1 MHAGAIVKQ
10 KVICNNKSFM
20 FEYLRYTVSASVGTP
35 WFVMPRNNPAVPSR
49 LSLSIKRQK
58 CIIHCTCCRKEI
70 LLLLIWQM
78 LFTFYHDLVIFD
90 ELLVLTG
97 IPLIG
102 VVLIPNIG
110 YASLLLS
117 PIIGW
122 LADVKLGRY
131 KSILYASMGSFISS
145 IIYSVGLM
153 LDTSSNTSKVVFT
166 TAITVNSISSACFSA
181 AILPFITDQ
190 LVGAT
195 SDELSTA
202 VHWYYW
208 FQNVGTFLA
217 TTLLLGVVAA
227 FLPTLHVL
235 VAIPCLVSLAL
246 IIISDCLCQQW
257 LDRTHKV
264 TNPIKL
270 IIQVLNYTRKHNYP
284 ERRSAFTYLDEEH
297 PTRMD
302 LGKEKYGGPFTE
314 EEVEDVKTVL
324 RLVPIVACI
333 SFIANVDWTY
343 ITLDPP
349 TIPLV
354 SVNINIAFSN
364 WLLPLIYIPIYQFIL
379 YPLLRNR
386 IPSMLKRIGGAL
398 FLKLFG
404 LVLLAAIEI
413 KGYNIYAHNLEGYFN
428 CMGKIGD
435 DIFPYQ
441 FVSWYWRFV
450 SLLLYYTGTT
460 TASYLLL
467 EFIVAQAPSK
477 MKGFVIGM
485 WLAVSGI
492 SQLIPTVIRTFV
504 AFTLCNN
511 LPTIAMPVAVF
522 LVFLFLSKRYKLR
535 ERNREININAIAEEH
550 FERYLCQEEQ
560 YQKENPQYFTDSSS
574 DYSSTIEGTQDKET
588 TQTDEQ

>member
-1 MHAGAIVKQ
+1 
-10 KVICNNKSFM
+10 
-20 FEYLRYTVSASVGTP
+20 
-35 WFVMPRNNPAVPSR
+35 MPHNNPTVPSR
-49 LSLSIKRQK
+49 FSWSIRRQK
-58 CIIHCTCCRKEI
+58 WIIRCTCCRKEI

-78 LFTFYHDLVIFD
+78 LFTFYHDLVLFD
-90 ELLVLTG
+90 EAVVLTG

-102 VVLIPNIG
+102 VAIIPNIG
-110 YASLLLS
+110 YAPLLLS
-117 PIIGW
+117 PIVGW
-122 LADVKLGRY
+122 LADVKLGQY
-131 KSILYASMGSFISS
+131 KVILYASMGSFISS
-145 IIYSVGLM
+145 IIYSVGLN
-153 LDTSSNTSKVVFT
+153 LDTSSDTSKVLFT
-166 TAITVNSISSACFSA
+166 TAITINSVSSACFSA

-190 LVGAT
+190 LVGAA

-217 TTLLLGVVAA
+217 TTLLFGVVAA

-270 IIQVLNYTRKHNYP
+270 IIQVLNYTRKHSYQ

-302 LGKEKYGGPFTE
+302 FGKEKYGGPFTE

-324 RLVPIVACI
+324 RLAPIVACI

-343 ITLDPP
+343 LTLDPS
-349 TIPLV
+349 TIFLV
-354 SVNINIAFSN
+354 NTNINIAFDN
-364 WLLPLIYIPIYQFIL
+364 WLLPLIYIPVYQFIL

-386 IPSMLKRIGGAL
+386 IPSMLKRIGDAL

-404 LVLLAAIEI
+404 LVLCAAIEI
-413 KGYNIYAHNLEGYFN
+413 EGYNIYAHSLEGYFN
-428 CMGKIGD
+428 CTGLD
-435 DIFPYQ
+435 DIPYDY
-441 FVSWYWRFV
+441 VPWYWRFV
-450 SLLLYYTGTT
+450 PLLLYYTGTT

-560 YQKENPQYFTDSSS
+560 YQRENPQYFTDSSS
-574 DYSSTIEGTQDKET
+574 DYSSTVEGTQDNENT
-588 TQTDEQ
+588 

>member
-1 MHAGAIVKQ
+1 MNIL
-10 KVICNNKSFM
+10 N
-20 FEYLRYTVSASVGTP
+20 
-35 WFVMPRNNPAVPSR
+35 WFVMPAKKNIVPASR
-49 LSLSIKRQK
+49 FSWTIKKQK

-78 LFTFYHDLVIFD
+78 VFTFYHDLVIFD
-90 ELLVLTG
+90 EILLLTD
-97 IPLIG
+97 IPLLG
-102 VVLIPNIG
+102 VTIIPSIG

-117 PIIGW
+117 PIVGW

-131 KSILYASMGSFISS
+131 KVILYASMGSFISS
-145 IIYSVGLM
+145 IIYSVGLI
-153 LDTSSNTSKVVFT
+153 LDTSSDTSKVLFT
-166 TAITVNSISSACFSA
+166 TAIMVNSVSSACFSA

-208 FQNVGTFLA
+208 FQNVGAFLA

-227 FLPTLHVL
+227 FLPTRLHIL

-246 IIISDCLCQQW
+246 IIISDCLCLQW

-343 ITLDPP
+343 ITFNPP
-349 TIPLV
+349 TLLLV
-354 SVNINIAFSN
+354 SVNINIALSN
-364 WLLPLIYIPIYQFIL
+364 WLLPLIYIPINQFIL

-413 KGYNIYAHNLEGYFN
+413 EGFNIYAHNLEGYFN
-428 CMGKIGD
+428 CTIGD
-435 DIFPYQ
+435 DIYPFRCIP
-441 FVSWYWRFV
+441 WYWRFV
-450 SLLLYYTGTT
+450 PLLLYYTGTT

-467 EFIVAQAPSK
+467 EFIVAQVPTK

-492 SQLIPTVIRTFV
+492 SQLIPTAIRTFL

-511 LPTIAMPVAVF
+511 LPTIAMPVVVF
-522 LVFLFLSKRYKLR
+522 IAFLFLSKRYKLR
-535 ERNREININAIAEEH
+535 ERNREINIHAIAEEH

-560 YQKENPQYFTDSSS
+560 YQRENPQYFTDSSS
-574 DYSSTIEGTQDKET
+574 DYSSTVEGTQDKET

>member
-1 MHAGAIVKQ
+1 
-10 KVICNNKSFM
+10 
-20 FEYLRYTVSASVGTP
+20 
-35 WFVMPRNNPAVPSR
+35 MPRNNPAVPSR
-49 LSLSIKRQK
+49 FSWSTRRQK
-58 CIIHCTCCRKEI
+58 WKIHSTCCRKEI

-78 LFTFYHDLVIFD
+78 LFTFYHYLVIFD
-90 ELLVLTG
+90 ELFVPTDFSSV
-97 IPLIG
+97 G
-102 VVLIPNIG
+102 VIIIPNIG
-110 YASLLLS
+110 YALS
-117 PIIGW
+117 PIVGW

-131 KSILYASMGSFISS
+131 KVIIYASMGSFISS
-145 IIYSVGLM
+145 ILYSVGLII
-153 LDTSSNTSKVVFT
+153 LDISSDTSKVLFT
-166 TAITVNSISSACFSA
+166 TAISINSISRVCFSA

-208 FQNVGTFLA
+208 FQNVGAFLA

-227 FLPTLHVL
+227 FLPTWLHIL

-246 IIISDCLCQQW
+246 IIISDCLCLQW
-257 LDRTHKV
+257 LDKTHKV

-270 IIQVLNYTRKHNYP
+270 IIQVLNYTRKHSYP

-297 PTRMD
+297 PSRMD
-302 LGKEKYGGPFTE
+302 LGKDKYGGPFTE

-324 RLVPIVACI
+324 RLVPLVACI
-333 SFIANVDWTY
+333 TFIANVDWTY
-343 ITLDPP
+343 ITLDPS
-349 TIPLV
+349 TILLV
-354 SVNINIAFSN
+354 NVNTNIALSN

-413 KGYNIYAHNLEGYFN
+413 EGFNIYAHNLEGYFN
-428 CMGKIGD
+428 CTIGD
-435 DIFPYQ
+435 DIYPFRSVP
-441 FVSWYWRFV
+441 WYWRFV
-450 SLLLYYTGTT
+450 PLLLYYTGTT

-467 EFIVAQAPSK
+467 EFIVAQAPTK

-492 SQLIPTVIRTFV
+492 SQVIPALIRTFV
-504 AFTLCNN
+504 AYTLCNN
-511 LPTIAMPVAVF
+511 LPTIAMPVVVF
-522 LVFLFLSKRYKLR
+522 IVFLFLSKCYRLR
-535 ERNREININAIAEEH
+535 ERNREINIHAIAEEH

-560 YQKENPQYFTDSSS
+560 YQRENPQYFTDSSS
-574 DYSSTIEGTQDKET
+574 EYSSTVEGTRDNET
-588 TQTDEQ
+588 TRTD